1 MIDICDKKFK
11 DGKGIIVIENFN
23 KFLFK
28 FLFVWYNL

>member
-11 DGKGIIVIENFN
+11 DGKGIIVTENSD

-28 FLFVWYNL
+28 FLFVRYNS